1 MSEPRGHWRSNT
13 GFILAATGS
22 AIGLGNLWKFPFITW
37 ENNGGAFVLVYL
49 VCIAAVGLPIMM
61 AELLIGRSTQKSVV
75 GALKEAIGPA
85 WGIVG
90 LWGVLCGFLLLSYYT
105 VIAGWSLFYFAKS
118 AGWLVGGFPAGASM
132 GELFGAQAA
141 NGGLQLGL
149 SLGFSIA
156 TVSIVYCG
164 VQKGIERIARV
175 FLPILFGILVLL
187 LVSALEMAGAGEA
200 LGFIF
205 RPRFGELDGGSVL
218 EALGHAFFTLSLGM
232 GAMVTYGSYIAKHQ
246 SIVKASAIIVV
257 LDTLIALVATVI
269 MFSVIFSVPGMDEQ
283 VSGTGTVGMLFISLP
298 PAVLHRGP
306 VRGIP
311 GATLLRAGG
320 ARGAHLDDVAAGSG
334 RRLRDRR
341 TPHAAPPRRRCCVA
355 ARCSPSRSSP
365 RCRSGVSARSPNSNS
380 AARSGQILFGGKA
393 SWFGMVDHFVSNWM
407 LPTGGFAI
415 TIAAG
420 WFLTREYTERELV
433 DGTEPGWFN
442 YGTWRFFI
450 QFVSPLAVAANHH
463 RGALLRGGLQLA
475 LLRLSDIPIAQDF
488 AAARMVHGRHQKAA
502 GELDLSARRFDESV
516 SET

>member
-1 MSEPRGHWRSNT
+1 MSELRGHWRSNT

-49 VCIAAVGLPIMM
+49 VCIAAVGLPVMM
-61 AELLIGRSTQKSVV
+61 AELLIGRATQKSVV

-90 LWGVLCGFLLLSYYT
+90 FWGVLCGFLLLSYYT

-132 GELFGAQAA
+132 GELFGEQSA

-156 TVSIVYCG
+156 TVSVVYFG
-164 VQKGIERIARV
+164 VQKGIERVARV

-187 LVSALEMAGAGEA
+187 LVSALRMDGAGEA
-200 LGFIF
+200 IGVIF
-205 RPRFGELDGGSVL
+205 RPSFGELDGGSVL

-232 GAMVTYGSYIAKHQ
+232 GAMVTYGSYLAKTQ

-298 PAVLHRGP
+298 QLFFTEVPFGAFLGPLFYVLVAIAALTSTISLLEVVAAYVIDEHHMPRAK
-306 VRGIP
+306 
-311 GATLLRAGG
+311 ATLLCGGAVFAFTIPRRVVVWGGRRDHRPPTRRRARPDALRRQGELVRHDRPLRVELDAPDRGVRDHDRGGLVPDARVHRAG
-320 ARGAHLDDVAAGSG
+320 ARGWDRAWVVPLWDVAILHPVRVTAG
-334 RRLRDRR
+334 R
-341 TPHAAPPRRRCCVA
+341 
-355 ARCSPSRSSP
+355 
-365 RCRSGVSARSPNSNS
+365 
-380 AARSGQILFGGKA
+380 GG
-393 SWFGMVDHFVSNWM
+393 
-407 LPTGGFAI
+407 
-415 TIAAG
+415 
-420 WFLTREYTERELV
+420 
-433 DGTEPGWFN
+433 
-442 YGTWRFFI
+442 
-450 QFVSPLAVAANHH
+450 NHH
-463 RGALLRGGLQLA
+463 RGALLRGGL
-475 LLRLSDIPIAQDF
+475 
-488 AAARMVHGRHQKAA
+488 
-502 GELDLSARRFDESV
+502 
-516 SET
+516 